1 MKKTILAALGLWLC
15 LFVAACLGEEEWTL
29 PQGVIALCEAAH
41 PGYAVAA
48 YDGWGDKTRGQVAL
62 VLSRNER
69 NILCIA
75 EKAEGDAAYALTVDN
90 DRAQS
95 PRRFRRWTPRT
106 TPL

>member
-1 MKKTILAALGLWLC
+1 MRLTAGNLFHGVGFSHVGSSIHRIGNCRKGTRMKKTILAALGLWLC

-29 PQGVIALCEAAH
+29 PQGVIALCEAA
-41 PGYAVAA
+41 
-48 YDGWGDKTRGQVAL
+48 
-62 VLSRNER
+62 
-69 NILCIA
+69 
-75 EKAEGDAAYALTVDN
+75 YALTVDN